1 MRRARSRSR
10 RSRVP
15 PVRVIVGSGRCSPIS
30 ACRLVTPA
38 NPSGNLLRAKTVP
51 ASSTSS
57 TSWWSSAQSSPTNNT
72 ACASSDKSH
81 TPPSSA
87 EETPSDLMASAHQ
100 RWGTSSQQRS
110 PSPHD
115 QRAHG
120 LPPDLERSDEW
131 SADPPAATGTEPP
144 SSPER
149 PARTHEMSKS
159 RADWQQGA
167 GLAWKR

>member
-10 RSRVP
+10 RSRMP
-15 PVRVIVGSGRCSPIS
+15 RVRVIVRIRQMLADQRVQTGHK
-30 ACRLVTPA
+30 A

-57 TSWWSSAQSSPTNNT
+57 TSWWSWAQSSPTNNT

-81 TPPSSA
+81 TLPSSA

-159 RADWQQGA
+159 RADWQQGG
-167 GLAWKR
+167 GLAWRR